1 MDAIPVYNIDD
12 IPEQAPA
19 PPSQLHIASLIA
31 HVLPASIKEVTAWLE
46 RQARVEIHAQSPEGK
61 FAIVMESDHEQSV
74 LELLDTLGQRPG
86 VLNTALI
93 YHEIIE
99 DEGDN

>member
-1 MDAIPVYNIDD
+1 MDAIPAYNIDD
-12 IPEQAPA
+12 A
-19 PPSQLHIASLIA
+19 PPQSPASSNQLHVASLIA
-31 HVLPASIKEVTAWLE
+31 HVLPASVNEVASWLE
-46 RQARVEIHAQSPEGK
+46 RQPRVEIHTQSPEGK

-74 LELLDTLGQRPG
+74 LELLDALGQRPG

-99 DEGDN
+99 DEGDI

>member
-1 MDAIPVYNIDD
+1 MDAIPTYNFPDTS
-12 IPEQAPA
+12 EQPHAHS
-19 PPSQLHIASLIA
+19 SQLHVASLIA
-31 HVLPASIKEVTAWLE
+31 HVLPAHMNDVGAWLE
-46 RQARVEIHAQSPEGK
+46 SQPRVEIHTQSPEGK

-99 DEGDN
+99 GEGDI